1 MDLQVKYRPKKLR
14 EFVGNLPVIKAIY
27 KDYKSGN
34 LKHTIMLTGASGV
47 GKTTLAYI
55 IARELLKCHELSVVE
70 KNAAD
75 TRGVDDARSII
86 RDLGNRPLIGENKVF
101 IIDEAHQL
109 TKEAQ
114 NALLKPLEDAKNNHV
129 YWIFCTTEP
138 AGIIK
143 TIKTRAA
150 QYSLDLL
157 NVQEITQLLAPIIEQ
172 EKISLPEEAL
182 KLIVRKADGVPRE
195 AVKLLDQL
203 RNLDDPL
210 DVQRVLSEY
219 KVEAEEFIN
228 LVAFLKKPWQEI
240 GPKLKKLYEKKPPES
255 IRIGLL
261 SYYRVV
267 LENARGIKDKNL
279 ALNIMEALTEPIY
292 SVPKEAYCSMMLC
305 RVNEMLRKE
314 DNGTSRNA
322 DPPEGI

>member
-1 MDLQVKYRPKKLR
+1 MGTDLQVKYRPKRLKD
-14 EFVGNLPVIKAIY
+14 FVGNLPVIKAIY
-27 KDYKSGN
+27 KDYKADG

-55 IARELLKCHELSVVE
+55 IAKELLKCHDLSIIE

-86 RDLGNRPLIGENKVF
+86 RDLGNRPLVGENKVF

-114 NALLKPLEDAKNNHV
+114 NALLKPLEDPRNNHV

-138 AGIIK
+138 VGIIK

-150 QYSLDLL
+150 QYSLELL
-157 NVQEITQLLAPIIEQ
+157 DVKEITALLTPIIEQ
-172 EKISLPEEAL
+172 EKISIPEEAL

-210 DVQRVLSEY
+210 DIQRVLSEY
-219 KVEAEEFIN
+219 KVEAEEFSN

-261 SYYRVV
+261 AYYRVV
-267 LENARGIKDKNL
+267 LENARGTKDRDL
-279 ALNIMEALTEPIY
+279 TMRIMDTLSEPFY
-292 SVPKEAYCSMMLC
+292 NMPKEAYCSMMLC
-305 RVNEMLRKE
+305 RVNELLRKD
-314 DNGTSRNA
+314 DNGIT
-322 DPPEGI
+322 